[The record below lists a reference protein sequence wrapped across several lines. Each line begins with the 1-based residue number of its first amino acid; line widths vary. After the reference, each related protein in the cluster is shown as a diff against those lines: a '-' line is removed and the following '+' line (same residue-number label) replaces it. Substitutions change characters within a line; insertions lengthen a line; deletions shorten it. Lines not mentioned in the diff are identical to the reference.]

1 MEPVEAIRQL
11 WRRRLLVGVVV
22 VIAFCAA
29 ILSAYRVSISPFGL
43 QSRSLTVGAASSQI
57 LIDSKRNEAIAGEA
71 SLGTFEALAI
81 RAKIYAEYLSSL
93 EARQRIADFAGV
105 PARTISSSGPF
116 SVSAGQG
123 SYESQSSEDRA
134 NEILQEGAQNRLV
147 FTAQEGVPI
156 VTVDAQSATAD
167 RAVDLANGS
176 FQTLKQYVSQLKVD
190 GKDADRGVAVRE
202 LGAPEGGAI
211 GGGNDVILMALAFL
225 AITAIGCA
233 AILFIPRF
241 SQRWRALNQS
251 EHEHA
256 AEQAEQAHIASFE
269 SPYPVQET
277 PPHHPSHGYD
287 PTPLAGGEQQ
297 APHAAH
303 LP

>member
-11 WRRRLLVGVVV
+11 WSRRLLVGVVV
-22 VIAFCAA
+22 AIAVCAA
-29 ILSAYRVSISPFGL
+29 ILSAYRVSVSPLGL

-57 LIDSKRNEAIAGEA
+57 LIDSRRNEAIAGEA
-71 SLGTFEALAI
+71 SLGIFEALAI

-93 EARQRIADFAGV
+93 EARQRIAKFAGV

-123 SYESQSSEDRA
+123 SYEAQSSEDRA
-134 NEILQEGAQNRLV
+134 NEILQEGAQSRLV

-156 VTVDAQSATAD
+156 VTVDAQAATAD

-176 FQTLKQYVSQLKVD
+176 YQTLKQYVGELKVD

-202 LGAPEGGAI
+202 LGSPEGGTI

-225 AITAIGCA
+225 AVTAIGCA
-233 AILFIPRF
+233 AILVVPRF
-241 SQRWRALNQS
+241 TQRWRALNQS
-251 EHEHA
+251 ERMA
-256 AEQAEQAHIASFE
+256 PAEQPQVASFE
-269 SPYPVQET
+269 NPYPVPDPE
-277 PPHHPSHGYD
+277 HHPGHGYD
-287 PTPLAGGEQQ
+287 PTPLASGEHQ